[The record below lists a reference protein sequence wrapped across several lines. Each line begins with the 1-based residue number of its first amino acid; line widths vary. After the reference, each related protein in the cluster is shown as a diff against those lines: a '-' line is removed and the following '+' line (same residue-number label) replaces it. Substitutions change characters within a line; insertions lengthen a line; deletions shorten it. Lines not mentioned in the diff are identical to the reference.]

1 MRIHRIGAAV
11 VIASLLGCGASAQT
25 LAQAPEPV
33 RALATQV
40 PEWLQS
46 GDPPKVAWGAYLAAQ
61 YRMPSAIPLV
71 EAALDRTDVT
81 GGGCGGP
88 QCQSAAVVFA
98 LLDALVQLDA
108 VVDPVPIGR
117 FLPRWPV
124 QSLVLLGRA
133 GADRDRTLL
142 PFFEGASGLSWRAA
156 ANLLLE
162 TRAPGFATSLLRPV
176 RLRLEVKVLDRS
188 DRAGLSGGVA
198 GGVTEGCNFA
208 TSAPGF
214 PPIAEYQ
221 HDPSGREGSTLL
233 AGGPRPAFY
242 RRRVGQPGLVPCS
255 SIEVR
260 SGSPAV
266 QERIDYAIALAR
278 PLEMPRIYATTIEH
292 VVWTDVDGLR
302 TRVGQ
307 SRRNLEGSYR
317 SMIGSLVTQGRL
329 TAAEAKTLPTT
340 IDLSVIDQRENQ
352 SAPLPALE

>member
-1 MRIHRIGAAV
+1 MRIHRFGGAV
-11 VIASLLGCGASAQT
+11 VILSLLACGASAET
-25 LAQAPEPV
+25 LAQAPEAV
-33 RALATQV
+33 RGLAVQV

-46 GDPPKVAWGAYLAAQ
+46 GDPQRVAWGAYLAAQ
-61 YRMPSAIPLV
+61 YRMSSAVPLI

-81 GGGCGGP
+81 GGGCASS
-88 QCQSAAVVFA
+88 QCQSPAVVFA

-108 VVDPVPIGR
+108 PVDPVRVGR

-162 TRAPGFATSLLRPV
+162 TRSSGFAVSLLRPV
-176 RLRLEVKVLDRS
+176 HLRLEVHVLDRS
-188 DRAGLSGGVA
+188 NRVGLSGSVV
-198 GGVTEGCNFA
+198 GGVTEGCNVVGG
-208 TSAPGF
+208 APGF
-214 PPIAEYQ
+214 PPIAEYL
-221 HDPSGREGSTLL
+221 HDPSGRGGATLL
-233 AGGPRPAFY
+233 ADGPRPAFY

-255 SIEVR
+255 SLEAR
-260 SGSPAV
+260 SGSPTV

-278 PLEMPRIYATTIEH
+278 PLEMSRIYATTIEH
-292 VVWTDVDGLR
+292 VVWTDAEALR

-307 SRRNLEGSYR
+307 ARRNLEGRYR
-317 SMIGSLVTQGRL
+317 SMIGSLVAQGRL
-329 TAAEAKTLPTT
+329 TAAEAKTLPTA
-340 IDLSVIDQRENQ
+340 IDLSVIDQRDNQ